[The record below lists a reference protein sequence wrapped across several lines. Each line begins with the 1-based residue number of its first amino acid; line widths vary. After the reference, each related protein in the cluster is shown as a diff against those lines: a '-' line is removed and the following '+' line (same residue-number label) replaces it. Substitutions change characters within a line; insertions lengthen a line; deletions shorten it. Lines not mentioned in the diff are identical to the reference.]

1 MRPLGH
7 ADHAQFDTPYAHCY
21 TGTVT
26 SDSNVVLQVQGL
38 TKLYRSVVGVKD
50 LQLDVHEGE
59 IFGFLGPN
67 GSGKTTTIRLL
78 AGFLRPTGGSAT
90 ILGMDVWSGS
100 HRLKQ
105 ELGFL
110 PDVPSMYESFRGAE
124 LLDFL
129 AHLQRKEPL
138 LRDKLCDELNLSQ
151 HDLARPIRE
160 FSRGMKQK
168 LALIQALQHDPAFI
182 ILDEPTEGLDPLVQ
196 QSLFHILQD
205 FQRQGR
211 TIFMSS
217 HVLTEV
223 ERLCSRVGMIRRG
236 VLVAVEEVAELRS
249 RSIRYME
256 VEMQTDGASITPSLP
271 GVVSVEQNGRHLR
284 IGVTGS
290 AVPLL
295 RELDRLGMEDLVYEQ
310 AHLEDIFL
318 DYYKRNDAS
327 DSENNP

>member
-1 MRPLGH
+1 MVP
-7 ADHAQFDTPYAHCY
+7 
-21 TGTVT
+21 
-26 SDSNVVLQVQGL
+26 SESKVVLQIQGL
-38 TKLYRSVVGVKD
+38 TKLYHSVVGVDD
-50 LQLDVHEGE
+50 LHLDVHEGE

-67 GSGKTTTIRLL
+67 GSGKTTTIRLIT
-78 AGFLRPTGGSAT
+78 GFLRPTSGSAT
-90 ILGMDVWSGS
+90 VLGMDVWRDS

-110 PDVPSMYESFRGAE
+110 PDMPSMYENLRGGE

-138 LRDKLCDELNLSQ
+138 LRDKLCDELNLSWQ
-151 HDLARPIRE
+151 DLARPVRE

-182 ILDEPTEGLDPLVQ
+182 VLDEPTEGLDPLVQ

-205 FQRQGR
+205 FQQRGR

-217 HVLTEV
+217 HALPEV
-223 ERLCSRVGMIRRG
+223 ERLCHRVGIIRKG
-236 VLVAVEEVAELRS
+236 VLVAVEAVVDLRR

-256 VEMQTDGASITPSLP
+256 VEMQTDGASITTSLP
-271 GVVSVEQNGRHLR
+271 SVVSVEQIGKHFR
-284 IGVTGS
+284 IGVRGS
-290 AVPLL
+290 IMPLL

-318 DYYKRNDAS
+318 DYYRGNDAS

>member
-1 MRPLGH
+1 MVP
-7 ADHAQFDTPYAHCY
+7 
-21 TGTVT
+21 
-26 SDSNVVLQVQGL
+26 SDSKVVLQIQGL
-38 TKLYRSVVGVKD
+38 TKLYHSVVGVDD
-50 LQLDVHEGE
+50 LHLDVHEGE
-59 IFGFLGPN
+59 VFGFLGPN
-67 GSGKTTTIRLL
+67 GSGKTTTIRLIT
-78 AGFLRPTGGSAT
+78 GFLRPTSGSAT
-90 ILGMDVWSGS
+90 VLGMDVWRDS

-110 PDVPSMYESFRGAE
+110 PDMPSMYENLRGGE

-138 LRDKLCDELNLSQ
+138 LRDKLCDELNLSWK
-151 HDLARPIRE
+151 DLARPVRE

-182 ILDEPTEGLDPLVQ
+182 VLDEPTEGLDPLVQ

-205 FQRQGR
+205 FQQRGR

-217 HVLTEV
+217 HALPEV
-223 ERLCSRVGMIRRG
+223 ERLCHRVGIIRKG
-236 VLVAVEEVAELRS
+236 VLVAVEAVADLRR

-256 VEMQTDGASITPSLP
+256 VEMQTDGASITTSLP
-271 GVVSVEQNGRHLR
+271 SVVSVKQIGKHFR
-284 IGVTGS
+284 IGVRGS
-290 AVPLL
+290 TMPLL

-318 DYYKRNDAS
+318 DYYRGNDAS

>member
-1 MRPLGH
+1 LR
-7 ADHAQFDTPYAHCY
+7 
-21 TGTVT
+21 
-26 SDSNVVLQVQGL
+26 VQGL
-38 TKLYRSVVGVKD
+38 TKLYHNVVGVKD
-50 LQLDVHEGE
+50 LELAIHEGE

-78 AGFLRPTGGSAT
+78 TGFLRPTRGSAT
-90 ILGMDVWSGS
+90 ILGMDVWRDS
-100 HRLKQ
+100 HRLKR

-110 PDVPSMYESFRGAE
+110 PDVPSMYENLRGTE

-138 LRDKLCDELNLSQ
+138 LRHRLCDELNLRQ
-151 HDLARPIRE
+151 QDLARPVRE

-168 LALIQALQHDPAFI
+168 LALVQALQHDPAFI
-182 ILDEPTEGLDPLVQ
+182 VLDEPTEGLDPLVQ

-205 FQRQGR
+205 FQRRRR

-217 HVLTEV
+217 HILPEV
-223 ERLCSRVGMIRRG
+223 ERLCQRVGIIRQG
-236 VLVAVEEVAELRS
+236 VLVAVEEVEELRR

-256 VEMQTDGASITPSLP
+256 VEMKAEGAVIAPSLP
-271 GVVSVEQNGRHLR
+271 GVVSVEQKGRRLR
-284 IGVTGS
+284 IGVRGN
-290 AVPLL
+290 VIHLL

-318 DYYKRNDAS
+318 SYYREGHAS
-327 DSENNP
+327 DSENNPQGA

>member
-1 MRPLGH
+1 MVP
-7 ADHAQFDTPYAHCY
+7 
-21 TGTVT
+21 
-26 SDSNVVLQVQGL
+26 SDSKVVLQIQGL
-38 TKLYRSVVGVKD
+38 TKLYHSVVGVDD
-50 LQLDVHEGE
+50 LHLDVHEGE
-59 IFGFLGPN
+59 VFGFLGPN
-67 GSGKTTTIRLL
+67 GSGKTTTIRLIT
-78 AGFLRPTGGSAT
+78 GFLRPTSGSAT
-90 ILGMDVWSGS
+90 VLGMDVWRDS

-110 PDVPSMYESFRGAE
+110 PDMPSMYENLRGGE

-138 LRDKLCDELNLSQ
+138 LRDKLCDELNLSWK
-151 HDLARPIRE
+151 DLARPVRE

-182 ILDEPTEGLDPLVQ
+182 VLDEPTEGLDPLVQ

-205 FQRQGR
+205 FQQRGR

-217 HVLTEV
+217 HALPEV
-223 ERLCSRVGMIRRG
+223 ERLCHRVGIIRKG
-236 VLVAVEEVAELRS
+236 VLVAVEAVADLRR

-256 VEMQTDGASITPSLP
+256 VEMQTDGASITTSLP
-271 GVVSVEQNGRHLR
+271 SVVSVKQIGKHFR
-284 IGVTGS
+284 IGVRGS
-290 AVPLL
+290 TMPLL
-295 RELDRLGMEDLVYEQ
+295 RELDRLGMEDLVYQQ

-318 DYYKRNDAS
+318 DYYRGNDAS

>member
-1 MRPLGH
+1 MVSSEPK
-7 ADHAQFDTPYAHCY
+7 
-21 TGTVT
+21 
-26 SDSNVVLQVQGL
+26 VVLHVQGL
-38 TKLYRSVVGVKD
+38 TKLYHSVVGVND
-50 LQLDVHEGE
+50 LHLDVHEGE

-67 GSGKTTTIRLL
+67 GSGKTTTIRLIT
-78 AGFLRPTGGSAT
+78 GFLRPTGGSAT
-90 ILGMDVWSGS
+90 VLGMDVWRDS

-110 PDVPSMYESFRGAE
+110 PDVPSMYENLRGGE

-151 HDLARPIRE
+151 QDLARPVRE

-182 ILDEPTEGLDPLVQ
+182 VLDEPTEGLDPLVQ

-205 FQRQGR
+205 FQQRGR

-217 HVLTEV
+217 HVLPEV
-223 ERLCSRVGMIRRG
+223 ERLCHRVGIIRRG
-236 VLVAVEEVAELRS
+236 VLVAVEEVAELRR
-249 RSIRYME
+249 RSMRYME
-256 VEMQTDGASITPSLP
+256 VEMQTDEASITSSLP
-271 GVVSVEQNGRHLR
+271 GVVSVEQNGRHFR
-284 IGVTGS
+284 IGVKGN
-290 AVPLL
+290 AIALL

-318 DYYKRNDAS
+318 DYYREGHAS
-327 DSENNP
+327 DSENNS